1 MKTWIQA
8 GLLLATLLV
17 TGCASNGYYGRN
29 YRYDRDYR
37 YRDYR
42 YRNYSDKY
50 DRDHDR
56 WHRDHDRD
64 WDRRDDRGNWRY
76 R

>member
-1 MKTWIQA
+1 MKRWIGA
-8 GLLLATLLV
+8 GLLAATLTV

-37 YRDYR
+37 YRYYR
-42 YRNYSDKY
+42 DHDDRHRDY
-50 DRDHDR
+50 DRDD
-56 WHRDHDRD
+56 
-64 WDRRDDRGNWRY
+64 WRY

>member
-1 MKTWIQA
+1 MKTWIGA
-8 GLLLATLLV
+8 GLLLATLLI

-37 YRDYR
+37 NRNYRDRDYR
-42 YRNYSDKY
+42 
-50 DRDHDR
+50 DR
-56 WHRDHDRD
+56 HRDSDR
-64 WDRRDDRGNWRY
+64 DRRDDRDNWRY

>member
-1 MKTWIQA
+1 MKTWIGA
-8 GLLLATLLV
+8 GLLLATLMI

-37 YRDYR
+37 NRNYRDRDYR
-42 YRNYSDKY
+42 
-50 DRDHDR
+50 DRY
-56 WHRDHDRD
+56 RDHDRD
-64 WDRRDDRGNWRY
+64 RRDDRDNWRY